1 MKVIGLMSGTS
12 ADGVDAALCEITGEP
27 PQLHAEILHAVTI
40 PYMSDMRQRILNAC
54 QPETSHVDELCQL
67 NFDLAETFV
76 ATIQTLIDQSGVSV
90 SEIDLIGSHGQ
101 SVWHN
106 VLADGSVSATLQIV
120 EASVIAEGLGVT
132 TISNFRTRDVA
143 AGGQGAPLTGYVD
156 WLLLRHETKWRAVQ
170 NIGGMG
176 NVTLLPPLTVADREP
191 LAFDTGPGNALID
204 MAVVKLT
211 DNAQTYDIGGAL
223 ARQGR
228 IDEEWLEILL
238 SHPYYH
244 RQPPKTTGRELFG
257 TDMAYKLVNE
267 GLNRGL
273 TPAEIVATVTTL
285 TAQSIADAYRN
296 FIDVKIDEIIL
307 GGGGRH
313 NAALV
318 GLLSELLAPVPVMT
332 HEDIG
337 IDSDFK
343 EALVF
348 AVLAYETWHNRP
360 STLSKLTGARHPTV
374 LGQITPGA
382 NYADLSKRTW
392 SDS

>member
-1 MKVIGLMSGTS
+1 
-12 ADGVDAALCEITGEP
+12 
-27 PQLHAEILHAVTI
+27 
-40 PYMSDMRQRILNAC
+40 MSDMRQRILNAC
-54 QPETSHVDELCQL
+54 QPETSRVDELCQL
-67 NFDLAETFV
+67 NFDLAKTFV
-76 ATIQTLIDQSGVSV
+76 ETIQTLIDQSGVSV

-120 EASVIAEGLGVT
+120 EASVIAERLGVT

-156 WLLLRHETKWRAVQ
+156 WLLLRHETRWRAVQ

-228 IDEEWLEILL
+228 IDEEWLEMLL

-332 HEDIG
+332 HEVIG
-337 IDSDFK
+337 IDCDF
-343 EALVF
+343 
-348 AVLAYETWHNRP
+348 
-360 STLSKLTGARHPTV
+360 
-374 LGQITPGA
+374 
-382 NYADLSKRTW
+382 
-392 SDS
+392 

>member
-1 MKVIGLMSGTS
+1 
-12 ADGVDAALCEITGEP
+12 
-27 PQLHAEILHAVTI
+27 
-40 PYMSDMRQRILNAC
+40 
-54 QPETSHVDELCQL
+54 
-67 NFDLAETFV
+67 
-76 ATIQTLIDQSGVSV
+76 
-90 SEIDLIGSHGQ
+90 
-101 SVWHN
+101 
-106 VLADGSVSATLQIV
+106 
-120 EASVIAEGLGVT
+120 
-132 TISNFRTRDVA
+132 
-143 AGGQGAPLTGYVD
+143 
-156 WLLLRHETKWRAVQ
+156 VQ

-360 STLSKLTGARHPTV
+360 STLSRLTGARHPTV